1 MNEEGGSRASRVEGL
16 GPSDRAQSEKGLRSP
31 SPDTP
36 IHLTPKQRAWRLFR
50 RNRLATGS
58 ALFLFAVGLLVLLWP
73 MCRQP
78 GFAAHLPR
86 AMTWSPTAL
95 SEEQFQAPSGEHWF
109 GTDVH
114 GRDLQSRVFYG
125 ARISLLVG
133 IVGAGV
139 SLVIGVL
146 WGAIAGYVGGQIDS
160 LLMRVVDILY
170 SLPNIVFVIV
180 LIATFEK
187 PLQSWLEDHSVNIS
201 ARVLLIVVGLGAI
214 SWLTMARI
222 VRGQVL
228 SLRTRGFVYAS
239 RALGASHARILL
251 RHILPNVYGIII
263 TYLTLTV
270 PSILL
275 YESFLS
281 YLGLGIEPP
290 QASLGS
296 LIAEG
301 AAQINPIRIYW
312 WMLVCPATLLT
323 TTLLALNFF
332 GDGLRDAY
340 DPRA

>member
-1 MNEEGGSRASRVEGL
+1 
-16 GPSDRAQSEKGLRSP
+16 
-31 SPDTP
+31 
-36 IHLTPKQRAWRLFR
+36 
-50 RNRLATGS
+50 
-58 ALFLFAVGLLVLLWP
+58 LFAVGLVVLTWP
-73 MCRQP
+73 MLRKP
-78 GFAAHLPR
+78 GIAAHLPR
-86 AMTWSPTAL
+86 AMAWSPNAL
-95 SEEQFQAPSGEHWF
+95 SEEQFQAPRGEHWF

-114 GRDLQSRVFYG
+114 GRDLLSRVFYG

-133 IVGAGV
+133 VVGAGV

-146 WGAIAGYVGGQIDS
+146 WGAIAGYVGGRIDS

-187 PLQSWLEDHSVNIS
+187 PLQSWLEDLSVNIS

-270 PSILL
+270 PAIIL

-281 YLGLGIEPP
+281 YLGLGIQPP

-312 WMLVCPATLLT
+312 WMIVCPGVTLAS
-323 TTLLALNFF
+323 TLLALNFL
-332 GDGLRDAY
+332 GDGLRDAW
-340 DPRA
+340 DPRTESEAG

>member
-1 MNEEGGSRASRVEGL
+1 MFAIGL
-16 GPSDRAQSEKGLRSP
+16 VV
-31 SPDTP
+31 
-36 IHLTPKQRAWRLFR
+36 LT
-50 RNRLATGS
+50 
-58 ALFLFAVGLLVLLWP
+58 WP
-73 MCRQP
+73 MFRKP
-78 GFAAHLPR
+78 GIAAHLPR
-86 AMTWSPTAL
+86 AMTWSPNAL
-95 SEEQFQAPSGEHWF
+95 SEEQFQAPTGEHWF

-133 IVGAGV
+133 VVGAGV

-146 WGAIAGYVGGQIDS
+146 WGAIAGYVGGRIDS

-180 LIATFEK
+180 LVATCEK
-187 PLQSWLEDHSVNIS
+187 PLQGWLEDLSVNIS
-201 ARVLLIVVGLGAI
+201 ARVLLIVAGLGAV
-214 SWLTMARI
+214 SWLTLARI

-251 RHILPNVYGIII
+251 RHILPNVYGVII

-270 PSILL
+270 PAIIL

-281 YLGLGIEPP
+281 YLGLGIQPP

-312 WMLVCPATLLT
+312 WMIVYPGVTLAS
-323 TTLLALNFF
+323 TLLALNFL
-332 GDGLRDAY
+332 GDGLRDAC
-340 DPRA
+340 DPRTTSD

>member
-1 MNEEGGSRASRVEGL
+1 MFRKPGL
-16 GPSDRAQSEKGLRSP
+16 
-31 SPDTP
+31 
-36 IHLTPKQRAWRLFR
+36 
-50 RNRLATGS
+50 
-58 ALFLFAVGLLVLLWP
+58 
-73 MCRQP
+73 
-78 GFAAHLPR
+78 AAHLPR

-95 SEEQFQAPSGEHWF
+95 SEEQFQAPTGEHWF

-133 IVGAGV
+133 VVGAGV

-146 WGAIAGYVGGQIDS
+146 WGAIAGYVGGRIDS
-160 LLMRVVDILY
+160 LLMRGVDILY

-187 PLQSWLEDHSVNIS
+187 SLQGWLEDYSVNIS
-201 ARVLLIVVGLGAI
+201 AQVLLIVVGLGAI

-251 RHILPNVYGIII
+251 RHILPNVCGIII

-270 PSILL
+270 PAIIL

-281 YLGLGIEPP
+281 YLGLGIQPP

-312 WMLVCPATLLT
+312 WMIVYPGVTLAS
-323 TTLLALNFF
+323 TLLALNFL
-332 GDGLRDAY
+332 GDGLRDAW
-340 DPRA
+340 DPRTESEAG

>member
-1 MNEEGGSRASRVEGL
+1 
-16 GPSDRAQSEKGLRSP
+16 
-31 SPDTP
+31 
-36 IHLTPKQRAWRLFR
+36 
-50 RNRLATGS
+50 
-58 ALFLFAVGLLVLLWP
+58 LFAVGVVVLMWP
-73 MCRQP
+73 MFRKP
-78 GFAAHLPR
+78 GIAAHLPR
-86 AMTWSPTAL
+86 AMTWSPNAL

-114 GRDLQSRVFYG
+114 GRDLQSRVLYG

-133 IVGAGV
+133 VVGAGV

-146 WGAIAGYVGGQIDS
+146 WGAIAGYVGGRIDS

-187 PLQSWLEDHSVNIS
+187 PLQGWLEDLSVNIP

-251 RHILPNVYGIII
+251 CHILPNVYGIII

-270 PSILL
+270 PAIIL

-281 YLGLGIEPP
+281 YLGLGIQPP

-312 WMLVCPATLLT
+312 WMIVYPAVTLASTLL
-323 TTLLALNFF
+323 LLNFF
-332 GDGLRDAY
+332 GDGLRDAW
-340 DPRA
+340 DPRTSSD